1 MQLGSLNR
9 DHQMQLSHWTIVV
22 ALSLAA
28 PLQAANPGG
37 TPGAGGTLSTAG
49 NVWTNAVL
57 LPSGTTVHS
66 GDRIET
72 DHGALAILWSPTMG
86 RVEIRSDSEVTLA
99 AGHLRLHR
107 GTVAGSGISVLLERY
122 SVEPVPSEG
131 IDSWF
136 AVSDRDGKQLI
147 AAHRG
152 QVRIVQAGMAPILVP
167 AGSYAVPAGEPDEEE
182 EDNKKAGGKTASRG
196 ARGAA
201 AAGGVGGKTAGGF
214 TIGSLSHAASVAL
227 IAGAGAAALGGAVA
241 AVTLNDPSP
250 SPSQ

>member
-37 TPGAGGTLSTAG
+37 APDAGGTLSTAG

-107 GTVAGSGISVLLERY
+107 GTVAGSGISVLLDRY
-122 SVEPVPSEG
+122 SVEPVPREG

-241 AVTLNDPSP
+241 AVTLNDASP

>member
-1 MQLGSLNR
+1 MQLP
-9 DHQMQLSHWTIVV
+9 HWTIVI

-28 PLQAANPGG
+28 PLQAAGP
-37 TPGAGGTLSTAG
+37 GGTLSTAG

-72 DHGALAILWSPTMG
+72 DHGAFAILWSRTMG

-99 AGHLRLHR
+99 DGHLRLHR
-107 GTVAGSGISVLLERY
+107 GAVAGSGISVLLEGY
-122 SVEPVPSEG
+122 SVEPVPGEST
-131 IDSWF
+131 DSWF
-136 AVSDRDGKQLI
+136 AVADRDGKQLV

-152 QVRIVQAGMAPILVP
+152 PVRIVQAGMAPILVP
-167 AGSYAVPAGEPDEEE
+167 AGSYAVSAGESDEEE
-182 EDNKKAGGKTASRG
+182 QDTEKAGGKTQSQG

-201 AAGGVGGKTAGGF
+201 AAGGVGGKAAGGF

-227 IAGAGAAALGGAVA
+227 ITAAGAAAVGGTVA
-241 AVTLNDPSP
+241 AITLNDPSP
-250 SPSQ
+250 SPSR